1 MVVSTLKT
9 HREYSV
15 HAVAF
20 ENGVFESIHSGEH
33 FLFKSLGFGDRP
45 NVKKT
50 PTEKVCVSNKKEKRF
65 IVDGV
70 FVDELSEKLSVI
82 KLNHFLDFLTFKCH
96 NFHFSTFRVL
106 VNGWI
111 CYHAFKGLSEARN
124 YKLVSIS
131 LALLPLHNEIIKMKG
146 VNRRLRLFVTV
157 DHRNEQKSVS

>member
-1 MVVSTLKT
+1 MFQT
-9 HREYSV
+9 R
-15 HAVAF
+15 
-20 ENGVFESIHSGEH
+20 
-33 FLFKSLGFGDRP
+33 
-45 NVKKT
+45 KKNALLW
-50 PTEKVCVSNKKEKRF
+50 TEF
-65 IVDGV
+65 
-70 FVDELSEKLSVI
+70 FVDELGEKLSVI

-146 VNRRLRLFVTV
+146 VNRRLRLSVTV